1 MNEAR
6 QHLERQAEWLQRR
19 AAWAARALRPKAN
32 RATVDDLA
40 RDLFGETALR
50 FLEKA
55 DGGWFDERPRVSLEA
70 QVRALLGWCLLQAET
85 EAIRKDRRLVFVDA
99 VPDDGAAAGGPGLDD
114 AIEQARREEKLR
126 RAIHELGPARRLW
139 FLAIHRPDELT
150 LDHVREAAEF
160 RQGGGAAVQ
169 RPVDEAWALFAEVR
183 MDRSRV
189 ADEPRWKRTVATIF
203 RMIVPLDEAGGPELK
218 RAVASVDTQL
228 SRGTKEI
235 VERLRPDDPPPPAA
249 GDRVR
254 RLP

>member
-19 AAWAARALRPKAN
+19 AAYVARTLRPTAN
-32 RATVDDLA
+32 RTTVDDLA
-40 RDLFGETALR
+40 RDLLGETALR

-85 EAIRKDRRLVFVDA
+85 EVIRKDRRLVFVDA
-99 VPDDGAAAGGPGLDD
+99 VPDDGVAEGPGVDD
-114 AIEQARREEKLR
+114 AVEQARREAMLG
-126 RAIHELGPARRLW
+126 RAVHDLGPARRLW

-150 LDHVREAAEF
+150 LGHVRNAASF

-169 RPVDEAWALFAEVR
+169 RPVDEAWALFAQVR
-183 MDRSRV
+183 ADRSLV

-203 RMIVPLDEAGGPELK
+203 RMMVPLDEAGGPELK

-228 SRGTKEI
+228 SRATKEL
-235 VERLRPDDPPPPAA
+235 VERLRPDAPKPPAT
-249 GDRVR
+249 GDKAR